1 MKTKIIRKKIQDKE
15 WVRKKYQN
23 LLESTE
29 YWNTF
34 YQFDCDPFFRGDLL
48 AAHNIETYEKAMFRL
63 KRKIDFLKKYL

>member
-15 WVRKKYQN
+15 WVRKKYQK

-29 YWNTF
+29 YWNNF

-48 AAHNIETYEKAMFRL
+48 AAHNKETYRKAMFRL